1 MFKGE
6 NLHEFRNFTAAH
18 ESLRNFRHPTL
29 MYAISLTFGESF
41 LHEMLPSYRS
51 AKVFSLES
59 FPLYGIW
66 RYYNI
71 LMMMMMICYIHYLHM
86 AS

>member
-41 LHEMLPSYRS
+41 LHEMLPSY
-51 AKVFSLES
+51 
-59 FPLYGIW
+59 
-66 RYYNI
+66 
-71 LMMMMMICYIHYLHM
+71 
-86 AS
+86 